1 MRKRKKNNE
10 RKSSTNSS
18 DRWAERIIYAI
29 IFIITLLAMITLF
42 NLSKE
47 FGGYEEKDGHF
58 KKIEKEN

>member
-10 RKSSTNSS
+10 RKRPKKSS
-18 DRWAERIIYAI
+18 DKLAERTVYAI
-29 IFIITLLAMITLF
+29 ILLITLLAMITLY

-47 FGGYEEKDGHF
+47 FGAYEEKDGHF